1 MAVLG
6 QEFIRYDFATA
17 HENVWYGDVS
27 QPVDAA
33 RRDAALRQAEAADF
47 VRKLPHGGSS
57 YISKWMEADDHETGV
72 DLSGGQWQRLAL
84 ARNLYRNAPI
94 IILDEPTSAIDA
106 AAKARIFRHLFAQ
119 QGKTIIT
126 ISHRYST
133 VKKADAIYV
142 IAHGRI
148 VEHGTA
154 TALMAQRGAFYEM
167 FKEQI

>member
-1 MAVLG
+1 MTS
-6 QEFIRYDFATA
+6 ATA

-47 VRKLPHGGSS
+47 VRKLPHGGDS

-106 AAKARIFRHLFAQ
+106 AAEARIFRHLFAKQ
-119 QGKTIIT
+119 DKTIIT

-133 VKKADAIYV
+133 VKKGGCHLRYRPRPHRRARYC
-142 IAHGRI
+142 HRI
-148 VEHGTA
+148 D
-154 TALMAQRGAFYEM
+154 GAAWF
-167 FKEQI
+167 IL

>member
-1 MAVLG
+1 
-6 QEFIRYDFATA
+6 
-17 HENVWYGDVS
+17 
-27 QPVDAA
+27 
-33 RRDAALRQAEAADF
+33 
-47 VRKLPHGGSS
+47 
-57 YISKWMEADDHETGV
+57 MEADDHETGV

-106 AAKARIFRHLFAQ
+106 AAEARIFRHLFAQ

-133 VKKADAIYV
+133 VKKADVIYV